1 MRRIQTSFTRKLIW
15 SIKISLRKI
24 FLNIYAK
31 FIFISTKIFASHI
44 KKVEGVKR
52 KMATTYKVCVCD
64 GLTTDIED
72 TICFRPNGD
81 TYDDFMEEILIRM
94 PELRTETLRVFY
106 QGKLRPFFYFYCT
119 LSILFVPL
127 CELHVCSVWAF
138 ICGKTK
144 YSGHKLFINR
154 N

>member
-24 FLNIYAK
+24 FVNIYAK
-31 FIFISTKIFASHI
+31 FISISTKIFASHI

-106 QGKLRPFFYFYCT
+106 QGKLRPFFFFIVLFLYFLFHCVNYT
-119 LSILFVPL
+119 YALFEHLFVEKQNIVDTNYL
-127 CELHVCSVWAF
+127 
-138 ICGKTK
+138 
-144 YSGHKLFINR
+144 
-154 N
+154 